1 MEKKLRVLVVDDDAS
16 GRKKLLHFLKGR
28 PDVATVES
36 CASGPEA
43 IATIAR
49 FSPDIMF
56 LDVEMPDLDGFEVLS
71 ALPPERV
78 PRVVFVTAYS
88 EHAARAFEVGAIDYV
103 LKPVDYRRFEQA
115 FARVRA
121 DVARDDREYGETLLA
136 DLARAS
142 QHNDSAAAPP
152 SARPLDRIMVKE
164 GGRVF
169 FVRVNEIDWVEAAD
183 NYIRLHLGRTEHLV
197 RQTIRSLEGML
208 DLSQF
213 ARIHRSTLVNLDRIL
228 EIRQGI
234 SRDYVV
240 VLKDGTELRLSDRY
254 RRQLE
259 ERSRPHTERRA

>member
-16 GRKKLLHFLKGR
+16 GRKRLLHFLR
-28 PDVATVES
+28 DQPDVATVES

-43 IATIAR
+43 VATIAR

-56 LDVEMPDLDGFEVLS
+56 LDVQMPELDGFEVLS
-71 ALPPERV
+71 ALPPDRV

-103 LKPVDYRRFEQA
+103 LKPVDHRRFEQA

-121 DVARDDREYGETLLA
+121 DVARDDHEYGENLLA
-136 DLARAS
+136 DLERAAL
-142 QHNDSAAAPP
+142 HNDSSVTPNH
-152 SARPLDRIMVKE
+152 ARPLDRIMVKE

-169 FVRVNEIDWVEAAD
+169 FVRVTEIDWVEAAD
-183 NYIRLHLGRTEHLV
+183 NYIRLHIGRNEHLV

-208 DLSQF
+208 DLGLF

-259 ERSRPHTERRA
+259 ERGRPQAGR